1 LKYVSADKNKFAKLM
16 HKKVVLIPIV
26 CLFLILIGGISFLIY
41 DTLQKG
47 QYEGYSSTTTKI
59 TTEWS
64 STKPY
69 DTSTTLQPVY
79 NHKIIKR
86 KDWEINDS
94 FAITGKYKLISP
106 VNKIILLTTVT
117 SQCDT
122 EKSCMEFINGL
133 QQYAYP
139 EYDDIR
145 ENFIIALD
153 GTIFEGRGFERES
166 ETTCESDKIT
176 CYNNKAISISFVQSS
191 EDDYEVNERQK
202 SAYCQFIKEEQD
214 NKLIDFTFTAFN
226 HNNLISTT
234 VDDESYE
241 KLKECYNLHNSCK
254 LKFTFL
260 YHKFSHMCHAKFC
273 VVTACAKNNNL
284 QTLTYSS

>member
-1 LKYVSADKNKFAKLM
+1 MNFEKIPLKNVPADKNKFAKLM
-16 HKKVVLIPIV
+16 QKKVVLIPIV

-41 DTLQKG
+41 DTLQKR
-47 QYEGYSSTTTKI
+47 QYEGYSTTTIKI
-59 TTEWS
+59 TTDSS
-64 STKPY
+64 STKQY
-69 DTSTTLQPVY
+69 DTTSQPVY

-94 FAITGKYKLISP
+94 FPITGKYKLISP
-106 VNKIILLTTVT
+106 VNKIILITLVT

-202 SAYCQFIKEEQD
+202 SAYCQFIKEKQD

-241 KLKECYNLHNSCK
+241 KLKECCNLHNNSK
-254 LKFTFL
+254 LKFTF
-260 YHKFSHMCHAKFC
+260 YIINS
-273 VVTACAKNNNL
+273 VICAM
-284 QTLTYSS
+284 